1 MNSMR
6 TMLIIYLCFVPSLL
20 FGEDTGVVT
29 DYTQS
34 YVLLIK
40 GTPAGSETVVETIR
54 ADGDIVSTSEH
65 EIFLTDGIETNM
77 TAFSTKMVFRN
88 AEQFPISYSYKQ
100 KTGDFYEVA
109 VEGKQI
115 TRTLNR
121 GGNISVATAQVTPDL
136 VLLDFNVYHQYDYLV
151 KRYDIKKGGRQIF
164 ADFIPLIANDIPI
177 ALTYLGS
184 SDMKFKKFNL
194 KARNFQVEFLD
205 IWTGTLS
212 VDENNR
218 LVRLNMPAQD
228 LEVIRKDLV
237 P

>member
-1 MNSMR
+1 MNSMH

-20 FGEDTGVVT
+20 FGADAGVVT

-34 YVLLIK
+34 YVLMIK
-40 GTPAGSETVVETIR
+40 GAPAGRETVVETIR

-88 AEQFPISYSYKQ
+88 VEQFPISYSYKQ

-136 VLLDFNVYHQYDYLV
+136 VLLDFNVYHQYEYLV
-151 KRYDIKKGGRQIF
+151 KRYDNKKGGRQIF

-177 ALTYLGS
+177 ALTYLGR
-184 SDMKFKKFNL
+184 SDLKFKKFNL
-194 KARNFQVEFLD
+194 KVRNFQIEFVD

-212 VDENNR
+212 VDENGR
-218 LVRLNMPAQD
+218 LVRLSMPAQD